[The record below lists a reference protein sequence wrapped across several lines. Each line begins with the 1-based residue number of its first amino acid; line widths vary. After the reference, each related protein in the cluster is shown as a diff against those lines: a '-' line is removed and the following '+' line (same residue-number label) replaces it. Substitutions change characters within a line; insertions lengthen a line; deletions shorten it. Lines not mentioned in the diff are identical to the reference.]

1 MSKILIIGAGG
12 VANVTVHKCAQNPE
26 ATPHPAGEASTRQA
40 RQDAAQATQTLAL
53 RMALKATVY
62 KAELQ
67 IADLDRNYYATH
79 ALTLALHPSETE
91 ERLMIRLLAF
101 ARHASDTL
109 AFTKGISSDDE
120 PDLWAK
126 DLTGAIE
133 LWIELGQPDE
143 KRVRKACGRARE
155 VIVYCHS
162 GHSAELWWEKHRDKL
177 ERFDNLSVINLPVAA
192 CRQLGGLA
200 QRTLQLQC
208 TLQDGQVW
216 LSDAAGSVEVAPEVW
231 KRSAGS

>member
-1 MSKILIIGAGG
+1 
-12 VANVTVHKCAQNPE
+12 
-26 ATPHPAGEASTRQA
+26 
-40 RQDAAQATQTLAL
+40 
-53 RMALKATVY
+53 MALKATVY

-67 IADLDRNYYATH
+67 IADMDRNYYATH

-91 ERLMIRLLAF
+91 ERLMLRLLAF

-109 AFTKGISSDDE
+109 AFTKGISTDDE

-133 LWIELGQPDE
+133 LWVELGQPDE

-155 VIVYCHS
+155 VVVYCHS
-162 GHSAELWWEKHRDKL
+162 GHSAELWWEKQRGKL
-177 ERFDNLSVINLPVAA
+177 ERFGNLTVINLPVEA
-192 CRQLGGLA
+192 CRRLGGLA

-208 TLQDGQVW
+208 TLQDGMLW
-216 LSDAAGSVEVAPEVW
+216 LADAATSVEVVPEVW
-231 KRSAGS
+231 KPSRGV

>member
-1 MSKILIIGAGG
+1 
-12 VANVTVHKCAQNPE
+12 
-26 ATPHPAGEASTRQA
+26 
-40 RQDAAQATQTLAL
+40 
-53 RMALKATVY
+53 MALKATVY

-67 IADLDRNYYATH
+67 IADMDRNYYATH

-91 ERLMIRLLAF
+91 ERLMLRLLAF

-109 AFTKGISSDDE
+109 AFTKGISTDDE

-162 GHSAELWWEKHRDKL
+162 GHSAELWWQKSRDKL
-177 ERFDNLSVINLPVAA
+177 ERFDNLTVINLPVAA

-200 QRTLQLQC
+200 QRSMQLQC

-216 LSDAAGSVEVAPEVW
+216 LGDAAGSVEVAPETW
-231 KRSAGS
+231 KRTAGS